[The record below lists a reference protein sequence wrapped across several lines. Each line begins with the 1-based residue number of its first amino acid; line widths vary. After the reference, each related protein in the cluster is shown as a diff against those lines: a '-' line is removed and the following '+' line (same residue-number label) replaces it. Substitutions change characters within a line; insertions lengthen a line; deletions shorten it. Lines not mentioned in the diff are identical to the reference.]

1 MASSCLLGMQELKAA
16 SQHPDPLS
24 RGSAAK
30 PDPPHANYSQVAC
43 RRCGSSLLFTN
54 EQHAAATAA
63 AAAAA
68 DLD

>member
-1 MASSCLLGMQELKAA
+1 MTSSCLLGMQELKAA

-24 RGSAAK
+24 QGSAGK
-30 PDPPHANYSQVAC
+30 PDPPHANYSQVVC
-43 RRCGSSLLFTN
+43 RRCGSSPLFTN

-63 AAAAA
+63 AA